1 MNDKVDE
8 VTKQLQECIEY
19 YDQAQTQQMQDIA
32 TAVNERLES
41 IVGSVEKLA
50 NNDVQE
56 SLVNRVEAI
65 E

>member
-1 MNDKVDE
+1 
-8 VTKQLQECIEY
+8 
-19 YDQAQTQQMQDIA
+19 MQDIA
-32 TAVNERLES
+32 TAVNERMES

-56 SLVNRVEAI
+56 SLVNRVGAI